1 MCIEVWR
8 PWEKLGLETEG
19 FLGIDSRPLN
29 STAPYH
35 FSSWQAVWCSLK
47 ACGASTLGKLLGQ
60 RYPPHS
66 LPHLP
71 SFTSPSLL
79 PAPCLLSPSPVSSH
93 LLPPSPLPL
102 LFVPSTWGMPAWL
115 SRSAPGG
122 LLHQI
127 LCNPAGST
135 EHEAFVLASYV
146 GHFSHSTCVFDLC
159 RPLLGRELPKGRD
172 WTSFSLSLQSKN
184 AKLLNEWMHSWMHG

>member
-1 MCIEVWR
+1 MILLESLWLFYTR
-8 PWEKLGLETEG
+8 EAPWPE
-19 FLGIDSRPLN
+19 IPSP
-29 STAPYH
+29 S
-35 FSSWQAVWCSLK
+35 
-47 ACGASTLGKLLGQ
+47 
-60 RYPPHS
+60 PP
-66 LPHLP
+66 PPRLP
-71 SFTSPSLL
+71 SLTSPSPL

-93 LLPPSPLPL
+93 LLPTSALPL

-146 GHFSHSTCVFDLC
+146 GHFSHSTRVFDLC

-172 WTSFSLSLQSKN
+172 WTSFSLSLQSKLKYLAH
-184 AKLLNEWMHSWMHG
+184 AKLLNE